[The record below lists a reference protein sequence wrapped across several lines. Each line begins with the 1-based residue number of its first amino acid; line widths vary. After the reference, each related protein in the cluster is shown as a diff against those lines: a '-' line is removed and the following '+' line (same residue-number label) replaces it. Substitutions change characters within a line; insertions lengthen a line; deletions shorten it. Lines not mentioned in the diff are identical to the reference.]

1 MEKTFTTTINGKE
14 YSIKTGKIAK
24 QASGSV
30 IVQCGETIVLVTAV
44 GSKDPKPEISFLPL
58 TVEYQEKIY
67 SAATIRSCILGFTTF
82 PSSSK
87 LPLKALL
94 KISGLFNG

>member
-67 SAATIRSCILGFTTF
+67 SAVRIPGNYFRR
-82 PSSSK
+82 
-87 LPLKALL
+87 
-94 KISGLFNG
+94 